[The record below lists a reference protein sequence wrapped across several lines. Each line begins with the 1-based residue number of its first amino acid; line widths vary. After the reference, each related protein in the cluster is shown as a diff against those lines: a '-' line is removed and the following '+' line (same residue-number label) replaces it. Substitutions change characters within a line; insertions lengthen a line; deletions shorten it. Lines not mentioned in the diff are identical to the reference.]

1 MIAVGFLLLAL
12 STAACGQVVK
22 PVLVDRPPPGP
33 ALTDCPDEPP
43 MPAVFADEAAR
54 YQWSADA
61 IFAGRECRAVLAK
74 AKVWMLNP
82 PKG

>member
-1 MIAVGFLLLAL
+1 MP
-12 STAACGQVVK
+12 VVF
-22 PVLVDRPPPGP
+22 
-33 ALTDCPDEPP
+33 PDE
-43 MPAVFADEAAR
+43 ASR
-54 YQWSADA
+54 YAWAADA

>member
-1 MIAVGFLLLAL
+1 
-12 STAACGQVVK
+12 
-22 PVLVDRPPPGP
+22 
-33 ALTDCPDEPP
+33 